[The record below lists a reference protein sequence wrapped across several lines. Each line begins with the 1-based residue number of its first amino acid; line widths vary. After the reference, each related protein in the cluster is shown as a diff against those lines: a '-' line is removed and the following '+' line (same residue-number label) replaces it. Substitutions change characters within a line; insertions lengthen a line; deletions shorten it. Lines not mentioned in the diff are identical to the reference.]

1 MPDSSPPATA
11 APPEPGERRLDRPP
25 SDRYRE
31 STPTA
36 PDGGAAAGSPDRRPR
51 SARRAMAYAITAT
64 LLGALA
70 TIILGGVL
78 AISAGLLVVAVVA
91 GRAIG
96 LGLIVGDDGSLTS
109 TRRTSIAIGLALASV
124 VIGQLGLW
132 WYAST
137 EGGVLGPIDYLA
149 QTFGILVPLQ
159 ALLTTAVAWW
169 TAR

>member
-1 MPDSSPPATA
+1 
-11 APPEPGERRLDRPP
+11 
-25 SDRYRE
+25 
-31 STPTA
+31 
-36 PDGGAAAGSPDRRPR
+36 
-51 SARRAMAYAITAT
+51 MAYAITAT